1 MNNKASIT
9 ALMSSFGRAFHAENE
24 EHPVFADYLA
34 QELMTAEEYA
44 AVQSYLLGGAQFFE
58 PEIDPAAFQPK
69 ELLRRLVN
77 VHIAPSPLC
86 RTAYTEQALKT
97 AVLTGTKQYVI
108 LGAGLDTFA
117 FRGPEFLSKHSVF
130 EVDHPL
136 TQADKL
142 ERIARA
148 GWTVPDNLTFV
159 PVDFTKDGLAERL
172 IAAGFD
178 PAAKSFFSWLG
189 VTYYLSAEAI
199 DAMLSVL
206 SSFCADGST
215 LVFDYPDENFFDA
228 PEKRVQNTIM
238 MAKAGG
244 EPMQSAF
251 SYSELEKLLE
261 KHGFL
266 IYELLTPDDI
276 QRDLIDKAGADL
288 KAFEHVNYCLAV
300 RKAVIVKQH
309 ANMELTERRKDAKK

>member
-9 ALMSSFGRAFHAENE
+9 ALMSAFGRAFHAENE
-24 EHPVFADYLA
+24 EHPVFRDFLA
-34 QELMTAEEYA
+34 KNLMTEEEYA
-44 AVQSYLLGGAQFFE
+44 AVQGYILGGAQFFE
-58 PEIDPAAFQPK
+58 PEIDPAEQTPK

-86 RTAYTEQALKT
+86 RAAYTEKALKT

-108 LGAGLDTFA
+108 LGAGMDTFA
-117 FRGPEFLSKHSVF
+117 FREPEFLSKYRVF

-148 GWTVPDNLTFV
+148 GWTAPDNLAFV
-159 PVDFTKDGLAERL
+159 PVDFTKDSLAERL

-178 PAAKSFFSWLG
+178 PSVKSFFSWLG

-199 DAMLSVL
+199 DAMLSAL
-206 SSFCADGST
+206 SSLCADGST
-215 LVFDYPDENFFDA
+215 LVFDYPDENFFNA
-228 PEKRVQNTIM
+228 PEKRVQNTMM
-238 MAKAGG
+238 MAKAVG

-261 KHGFL
+261 THGFL
-266 IYELLTPDDI
+266 IYELLTPNDI
-276 QRDLIDKAGADL
+276 QRDVIDRGGADL

-300 RKAVIVKQH
+300 RKK
-309 ANMELTERRKDAKK
+309 

>member
-1 MNNKASIT
+1 MNNQASIT

-24 EHPVFADYLA
+24 EHPVFADHLA
-34 QELMTAEEYA
+34 KELLTAEEYA
-44 AVQSYLLGGAQFFE
+44 AVQSYILGGAQFFE
-58 PEIDPAAFQPK
+58 PEIDSADFQPK

-86 RTAYTEQALKT
+86 RAAYTEKALKV
-97 AVLTGTKQYVI
+97 AALTGTKQYVI
-108 LGAGLDTFA
+108 LGAGMDTFA
-117 FRGPEFLSKHSVF
+117 FRETKFLSKHRVF

-142 ERIARA
+142 ERITRA

-159 PVDFTKDGLAERL
+159 PVDFTKDSLTEQL

-178 PAAKSFFSWLG
+178 PSVKSFFSWLG

-199 DAMLSVL
+199 GTMLSAL
-206 SSFCADGST
+206 SSLCANGST

-228 PEKRVQNTIM
+228 SERRVQNTIM

-251 SYSELEKLLE
+251 SYSELETLLE

-266 IYELLTPDDI
+266 IYELLTPEDI
-276 QRDLIDKAGADL
+276 QRDVIDKAGADM

-300 RKAVIVKQH
+300 RKG
-309 ANMELTERRKDAKK
+309 

>member
-1 MNNKASIT
+1 MNHKASIT
-9 ALMSSFGRAFHAENE
+9 ALMSAFGRAFHTENE
-24 EHPVFADYLA
+24 ENPVFTDYLA
-34 QELMTAEEYA
+34 KELMTVEEYA
-44 AVQSYLLGGAQFFE
+44 AVQRYIFGGAQFFE
-58 PEIDPAAFQPK
+58 PEIDPAKQEPK

-86 RTAYTEQALKT
+86 RAAYTERALK
-97 AVLTGTKQYVI
+97 AAFLTGTKQYVM

-117 FRGPEFLSKHSVF
+117 FREKEVLSKHKVF

-136 TQADKL
+136 TQADKK

-148 GWTVPDNLTFV
+148 GWKVPDNLTFV
-159 PVDFTKDGLAERL
+159 PVDFTKDSLAERL
-172 IAAGFD
+172 IAGGFD
-178 PAAKSFFSWLG
+178 PSAKTFFSWLG
-189 VTYYLSAEAI
+189 VTYYLSAEKI
-199 DAMLSVL
+199 DEMLAAL
-206 SSFCADGST
+206 SGLCADGST

-251 SYSELEKLLE
+251 SYEELEKLLE

-266 IYELLTPDDI
+266 IYELLTPDEI
-276 QRDLIDKAGADL
+276 QKNIIDRAGADL

-300 RKAVIVKQH
+300 K
-309 ANMELTERRKDAKK
+309 KDGILYL